1 MARITPN
8 QLHNAAERVSCALYG
23 EGRPSEVFC
32 QRSATGWHVMRRFG
46 AGAQPLGECLTPGEA
61 QQLLSGLAIGAALA
75 RP

>member
-1 MARITPN
+1 
-8 QLHNAAERVSCALYG
+8 
-23 EGRPSEVFC
+23 
-32 QRSATGWHVMRRFG
+32 MRRFG